1 MESMRG
7 FLILLAA
14 LGLLAGEPAIAAPS
28 PPQGG
33 HERLDFPGL
42 LYQWEQSAGATSADD
57 GQ

>member
-1 MESMRG
+1 MVRMRG
-7 FLILLAA
+7 ILILLAA

-28 PPQGG
+28 PPREG

-42 LYQWEQSAGATSADD
+42 LYQWEQSAGTTSADD

>member
-1 MESMRG
+1 MIAMRG
-7 FLILLAA
+7 ILILLAA

-28 PPQGG
+28 PPPEG

-42 LYQWEQSAGATSADD
+42 LYRWEQSTGATSADD